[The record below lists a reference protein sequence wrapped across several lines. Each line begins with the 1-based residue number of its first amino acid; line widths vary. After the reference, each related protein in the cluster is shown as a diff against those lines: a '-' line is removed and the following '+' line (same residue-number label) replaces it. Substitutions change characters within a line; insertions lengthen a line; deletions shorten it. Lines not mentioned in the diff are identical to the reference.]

1 MDLWKGTN
9 LLQIIERLYEELKVE
24 QLDVTE
30 LTQLEHRLNS
40 ILQQTRIR
48 KSQITM
54 KHVTDFY
61 EKRKQLKEEQKFM
74 EKEIAAMINEAA
86 VDDWFSCRHLHDDHH
101 QPPWQDPVV
110 NQEVYAYG
118 STSNSIVPVA
128 PHHQGAM
135 FYNIGL

>member
-1 MDLWKGTN
+1 MGKKKNKLNCVT
-9 LLQIIERLYEELKVE
+9 ERLVKTEHS
-24 QLDVTE
+24 LD
-30 LTQLEHRLNS
+30 LFLHDQ
-40 ILQQTRIR
+40 
-48 KSQITM
+48 
-54 KHVTDFY
+54 
-61 EKRKQLKEEQKFM
+61 
-74 EKEIAAMINEAA
+74 IAAMINEAA

-135 FYNIGL
+135 FYNIGM

>member
-61 EKRKQLKEEQKFM
+61 EK
-74 EKEIAAMINEAA
+74 IAAMINEAA